1 MIKNMEVIVMQEAV
15 KFLQENRSGFLATVD
30 NGKPRVRPFQFMIEE
45 GGKLYFCT
53 NNTKEVFKQLR
64 KNPFI
69 EFSSSTPDFI
79 WIRLSGEVKFSD
91 DLGIKARILDAND
104 LVKSIY
110 KTPDNPIFEI
120 FYIEHG
126 TAVIADF
133 SGQPPEQ
140 ILF

>member
-1 MIKNMEVIVMQEAV
+1 MQEAV